1 MKPHCRRWKGEG
13 KRVWA
18 LEKHEGHVR
27 KEEGGRVPLLPYP
40 SRAGLAPKFPSL
52 PFPFEHLPRRLEII
66 KLFFMPHARYPN
78 H

>member
-18 LEKHEGHVR
+18 LKKHEGCVR
-27 KEEGGRVPLLPYP
+27 KEEGGRVRLLPYP
-40 SRAGLAPKFPSL
+40 LREVSRPNSL

-66 KLFFMPHARYPN
+66 KLFYN
-78 H
+78 HIHLSR